1 MQNRTWLVFSL
12 SLIAIAIFGV
22 RFTNSQMPGGAPSMH
37 WSPANPTATGNE
49 RILLNQSQTP
59 TGASQ
64 VILVDSV
71 KQVMAVYW
79 IAPENGVIQL
89 KSVRNLVAD
98 FQMEEFNGSDPPP
111 SKIRNI
117 LGQPK

>member
-1 MQNRTWLVFSL
+1 MQNRTWIVFSL
-12 SLIAIAIFGV
+12 SLFAIVVFGV
-22 RFTNSQMPGGAPSMH
+22 SFTNSQVPGGAASMH

-49 RILLNQSQTP
+49 RMLLIQSQIP
-59 TGASQ
+59 TGANQ
-64 VILVDSV
+64 VVLVDSV

-89 KSVRNLVAD
+89 KSVRSMAAD
-98 FQMEEFNGSDPPP
+98 FQMDEFNGSDPSP

>member
-1 MQNRTWLVFSL
+1 MQNRIWIVYTLGLV
-12 SLIAIAIFGV
+12 AIIVFGV
-22 RFTNSQMPGGAPSMH
+22 NITNSQVPGGATSMH
-37 WSPANPTATGNE
+37 WSQANPTATGND
-49 RILLNQSQTP
+49 RILLNQSQTH

-64 VILVDSV
+64 IVLVDSA

-98 FQMEEFNGSDPPP
+98 FQMEEFNGSDPAP